1 MGALRLVSI
10 IASAGLVVT
19 AFSAL
24 FTVNQTQQA
33 LVLQFGEPKRT
44 IQEPGLAFKLPFIQD
59 VIYYEKRV
67 LSLIPQDAE
76 EVILS
81 DQKRLQVDAYARYRI
96 EDPLLFYQ
104 TVRNELGARG
114 RLEAIIDSSVRRA
127 LGRETLASILT
138 GQRNDIVRSIGE
150 EVNASVS
157 SLGIQIID
165 VRLRRA
171 DYPTATSQNIFNR
184 MKSEREREA
193 KEFRATG
200 EEEAQKIRAD
210 AEKTRTVILSEAQR
224 EAQETRGAETPRP
237 FRSTLTALARMPS
250 SLLSTVRW
258 RPIGNRWGRTTPRWC
273 CPPEQFLPFLQGQER
288 HGTEINKHL
297 PLFGHGTCL

>member
-1 MGALRLVSI
+1 MKATRNITLALLAVLLFGAY
-10 IASAGLVVT
+10 SA
-19 AFSAL
+19 AFM
-24 FTVNQTQQA
+24 VNQTQQA

-44 IQEPGLAFKLPFIQD
+44 IQEPGLKFKLPFIQEA
-59 VIYYEKRV
+59 VYYERRV

-76 EVILS
+76 EVILA

-96 EDPLLFYQ
+96 EDPLLFFQ
-104 TVRNELGARG
+104 TVRNEIGARA
-114 RLEAIIDSSVRRA
+114 RLESIIDSSVRRV

-138 GQRNDIVRSIGE
+138 GERESINGSIRD
-150 EVNASVS
+150 EVNQSVA

-171 DYPTATSQNIFNR
+171 DYPEATSQNIFNR

-210 AEKTRTVILSEAQR
+210 AEKTRTVIVAEAKRQ
-224 EAQETRGAETPRP
+224 AQEVRGEGDSNAIRIYADSFGRDPEFFSFYRSMEAYRKAIGESGTSMVLSPNSSF
-237 FRSTLTALARMPS
+237 FRYFKDKD
-250 SLLSTVRW
+250 
-258 RPIGNRWGRTTPRWC
+258 GN
-273 CPPEQFLPFLQGQER
+273 
-288 HGTEINKHL
+288 
-297 PLFGHGTCL
+297 

>member
-1 MGALRLVSI
+1 MGATRLVLI
-10 IASAGLVVT
+10 VAIVLLITGAS
-19 AFSAL
+19 SAL

-44 IQEPGLAFKLPFIQD
+44 IQEPGLAFKIPFIQD
-59 VIYYEKRV
+59 VTYYEKRV

-224 EAQETRGAETPRP
+224 TAQETRGAGDGKAIQIYADSFGQDAEFFAFYRSMQAYRKSMSQNDTSMILSPDSSF
-237 FRSTLTALARMPS
+237 FRFFKDKSGA
-250 SLLSTVRW
+250 
-258 RPIGNRWGRTTPRWC
+258 
-273 CPPEQFLPFLQGQER
+273 GQ
-288 HGTEINKHL
+288 K
-297 PLFGHGTCL
+297 